1 MEKAV
6 RIIGI
11 DPGLLHTG
19 WGIVDFANGK
29 NHFVGA
35 GVINPNP
42 KAPFEKRL
50 LELHER
56 LRAVITEFK
65 PQEASVEKI
74 FVNVNAVSTLKLVQA
89 RAIALLSAAQ
99 SDVTVTEYGANQ
111 IKKAVTGVGHATK
124 DQIAMMIRVMFP
136 ALEKLKADAN
146 DALAMAVCHSYM
158 RVTAERMK
166 RLTGEA
172 V

>member
-99 SDVTVTEYGANQ
+99 SDVPV
-111 IKKAVTGVGHATK
+111 KKAVTGVGHATK